1 MLLKFVDRF
10 KRNREIKSIKVD
22 RFEDSVAQKTS
33 WGPLKQG
40 GASFGTHKLA
50 EASPRRLEFKP
61 TVFVV
66 VFYMIFALV
75 GFGMLGFV
83 IYQEYQAGFAFETDF
98 LFLVIGG
105 IIFSAVGIILGYLG
119 TKPIVF
125 DREYGF
131 YWKGRK
137 KPNRD
142 IEYSH
147 PELFTP
153 LNDIHALQIL
163 SEYVKGNKS
172 SYYSYELNLVF
183 RDGSRENVVDHG
195 NLDKI
200 RNDARKVSQFINRPV
215 WDTVI

>member
-1 MLLKFVDRF
+1 
-10 KRNREIKSIKVD
+10 
-22 RFEDSVAQKTS
+22 
-33 WGPLKQG
+33 
-40 GASFGTHKLA
+40 
-50 EASPRRLEFKP
+50 
-61 TVFVV
+61 
-66 VFYMIFALV
+66 MIFALV

-83 IYQEYQAGFAFETDF
+83 IYQEYQSGFALQTDF

-163 SEYVKGNKS
+163 SEYIKGNKS
-172 SYYSYELNLVF
+172 SYYSYELNLIF
-183 RDGSRENVVDHG
+183 RDGSRANVVDHG

-200 RNDARKVSQFINRPV
+200 RADARKVSQFINRPV

>member
-1 MLLKFVDRF
+1 MLKIIDKLKGIRTPQSVNVDKF
-10 KRNREIKSIKVD
+10 N
-22 RFEDSVAQKTS
+22 DSVAQKTS
-33 WGPLKQG
+33 WGPLKKG
-40 GASFGTHKLA
+40 GASFGTHNLV
-50 EASPRRLEFKP
+50 EVSPRRLEFRP
-61 TVFVV
+61 TVFAVI
-66 VFYMIFALV
+66 FYMIFALV

-83 IYQEYQAGFAFETDF
+83 IYQEYQSGFAFETDF
-98 LFLVIGG
+98 VFLIIGG
-105 IIFSAVGIILGYLG
+105 IIFSTVGIILGYLG

-125 DREYGF
+125 DREFGF
-131 YWKGRK
+131 YWKGKK

-163 SEYVKGNKS
+163 SEYIKGNKS
-172 SYYSYELNLVF
+172 SYYSYELNLIF
-183 RDGSRENVVDHG
+183 RDGSRANVVDHG

-200 RNDARKVSQFINRPV
+200 REDATRVSLFINRPV

>member
-1 MLLKFVDRF
+1 MLLKLIDRLKGIRTITPVTAERF
-10 KRNREIKSIKVD
+10 NDSI
-22 RFEDSVAQKTS
+22 ALKTS
-33 WGPLKQG
+33 WSPLKKG
-40 GASFGTHKLA
+40 GASFGTHNLV
-50 EASPRRLEFKP
+50 SVSQRRMEFKP
-61 TVFVV
+61 TIFAII
-66 VFYMIFALV
+66 FYMIFTVL
-75 GFGMLGFV
+75 GFGLLSSGLYNEFQTSFEFESSNITLLIAGTIFFV
-83 IYQEYQAGFAFETDF
+83 
-98 LFLVIGG
+98 
-105 IIFSAVGIILGYLG
+105 VGTTLGYSG

-125 DREYGF
+125 DREFGF

-163 SEYVKGNKS
+163 SEYIKGNKS

-183 RDGSRENVVDHG
+183 RDGSRANVIDHG
-195 NLDKI
+195 NLEKI
-200 RNDARKVSQFINRPV
+200 REDAYKVSQFINRPV